1 MDEENYY
8 ERYDMYYDLE
18 TGEFLEKICSCDP
31 KECQYKEA
39 YLEDGC
45 PTKINLAWKNFYYL

>member
-39 YLEDGC
+39 YLEDGS
-45 PTKINLAWKNFYYL
+45 PTKMDLSWKNFYYS